1 MTPGVERGASAA
13 QLLEARASLLVAH
26 RKYLDAQRGQGGQGG
41 VESVAAKES
50 MQNTPATRLIAS
62 REGGGGVGLF
72 AAHWGRATLPR
83 RVCGPG
89 PLTKAS

>member
-1 MTPGVERGASAA
+1 MTPSVERGASAA

-41 VESVAAKES
+41 AESAAAEER

-62 REGGGGVGLF
+62 RRGCGGGGGELF
-72 AAHWGRATLPR
+72 AAQGAGLHY
-83 RVCGPG
+83 
-89 PLTKAS
+89 

>member
-41 VESVAAKES
+41 VESAAAEES

-62 REGGGGVGLF
+62 REGCGGGGGGFVCC
-72 AAHWGRATLPR
+72 TLR
-83 RVCGPG
+83 QGRVCGPG